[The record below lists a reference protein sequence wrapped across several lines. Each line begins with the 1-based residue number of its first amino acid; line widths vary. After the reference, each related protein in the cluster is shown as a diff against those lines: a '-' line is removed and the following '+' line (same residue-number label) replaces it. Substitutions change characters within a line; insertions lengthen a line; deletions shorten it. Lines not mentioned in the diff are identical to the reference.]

1 MRQELIKPI
10 IKVGNSA
17 GVILPKNWIN
27 GKARVELIEKPLD
40 IKKDILE
47 ILEPYLQDIE
57 GVYLIGSYA
66 RGEQT
71 KESDV
76 DVLVITNKIN
86 KKIKK
91 GKYELI
97 LISKDKVEIALENN
111 ILPILPML
119 KEAKPLINNSLIKK
133 YQTTKLTKKN
143 LTWHIELTKS
153 ALNVNKE
160 IIKLDEETNSD
171 SSDGIAYSLILRLRG
186 TYIVD
191 CLIKNKIPIKK
202 ELINLIKKIS
212 GSLKSYE
219 GYLRVKNNGP
229 KGVSSGVKDKNELPI
244 EEAKKLYEYICK
256 KIKEQEKWA
265 RTKS

>member
-1 MRQELIKPI
+1 MIQELIKPI
-10 IKVGNSA
+10 VKVGNSA

-27 GKARVELIEKPLD
+27 GKARIKLIEKPLN

-47 ILEPYLQDIE
+47 ILEPYLQEIE

-97 LISKDKVEIALENN
+97 LIPKEKVELALEKN
-111 ILPILPML
+111 IIPILPML
-119 KEAKPLINNSLIKK
+119 KEAKPFVNGSLIEKYKK
-133 YQTTKLTKKN
+133 TQLTGKN
-143 LTWHIELTKS
+143 LKWHIELTKS

-191 CLIKNKIPIKK
+191 CLIKNKTPRKK

-219 GYLRVKNNGP
+219 GYLRIKNNDP
-229 KGVSSGVKDKNELPI
+229 KGISSGVKDKNELPI
-244 EEAKKLYEYICK
+244 EEAKKLYSYVLK

-265 RTKS
+265 KTKS

>member
-1 MRQELIKPI
+1 MIQELIKPVV
-10 IKVGNSA
+10 KVGNSA

-27 GKARVELIEKPLD
+27 GKARIELIEKP
-40 IKKDILE
+40 INVKKDILE

-57 GVYLIGSYA
+57 GIYLIGSYA

-71 KESDV
+71 KESDI

-91 GKYELI
+91 GKYEVI
-97 LISKDKVEIALENN
+97 LISKDKVEIALEKN
-111 ILPILPML
+111 IIPILPML

-143 LTWHIELTKS
+143 LKGHIELTKS
-153 ALNVNKE
+153 ALEINKE
-160 IIKLDEETNSD
+160 FIKSDEEMKSN
-171 SSDGIAYSLILRLRG
+171 SSDTVAYSLILRLRE

-191 CLIKNKIPIKK
+191 CLIKNKIQRKK
-202 ELINLIKKIS
+202 ELLNLIKKIS
-212 GSLKSYE
+212 GSLKAYA
-219 GYLRVKNNGP
+219 GYLRDKNNE
-229 KGVSSGVKDKNELPI
+229 KNKNELPI
-244 EEAKKLYEYICK
+244 KEAEKLYYYVLK

-265 RTKS
+265 KTKN

>member
-1 MRQELIKPI
+1 MKQELIKPVV
-10 IKVGNSA
+10 KVGNSA

-27 GKARVELIEKPLD
+27 GKARIELIEKPLD

-97 LISKDKVEIALENN
+97 LIQKDKIEIALESN
-111 ILPILPML
+111 IIPILPML
-119 KEAKPLINNSLIKK
+119 KEAKPLVNSSLIKE

-143 LTWHIELTKS
+143 LKWHIELTKS

-160 IIKLDEETNSD
+160 IIKLDKETNSD
-171 SSDGIAYSLILRLRG
+171 SSDGIAYSLILRFREA
-186 TYIVD
+186 YIVD
-191 CLIKNKIPIKK
+191 CLIKNKIPKKK
-202 ELINLIKKIS
+202 ELIDLIKRTS
-212 GSLKSYE
+212 GSLKAYE
-219 GYLRVKNNGP
+219 GYLRTKNNE
-229 KGVSSGVKDKNELPI
+229 KDKNELPVQ
-244 EEAKKLYEYICK
+244 EAKKLYEYVCK
-256 KIKEQEKWA
+256 KIDEQEKWA
-265 RTKS
+265 KTKS

>member
-1 MRQELIKPI
+1 MMQELIKPI
-10 IKVGNSA
+10 VKVGNSA

-27 GKARVELIEKPLD
+27 GKARIELIEKPLD

-97 LISKDKVEIALENN
+97 LIPKDKVEIALEKN
-111 ILPILPML
+111 IIPILPML

-143 LTWHIELTKS
+143 LKWHIELTKS
-153 ALNVNKE
+153 ALGINKE
-160 IIKLDEETNSD
+160 FIKSDEEMKSN
-171 SSDGIAYSLILRLRG
+171 SSDAVAYSLILRFREAYL
-186 TYIVD
+186 VN
-191 CLIKNKIPIKK
+191 CLIKDKIPKK
-202 ELINLIKKIS
+202 RELLNLIKKIS
-212 GSLKSYE
+212 GSLKAYI
-219 GYLRVKNNGP
+219 GYLRAKNDE
-229 KGVSSGVKDKNELPI
+229 KDKNELPVQ
-244 EEAKKLYEYICK
+244 EAKRLYEDICK
-256 KIKEQEKWA
+256 KIKEQEKWVK
-265 RTKS
+265 TKN

>member
-1 MRQELIKPI
+1 MKQELIKPI
-10 IKVGNSA
+10 VKVGNSA

-27 GKARVELIEKPLD
+27 GKARIELIEKPLD

-47 ILEPYLQDIE
+47 ILEPYLQEIE
-57 GVYLIGSYA
+57 GIYIVGSYA

-97 LISKDKVEIALENN
+97 LISKEKVEIALEKN
-111 ILPILPML
+111 IIPILPML

-143 LTWHIELTKS
+143 LKWHIELTKS
-153 ALNVNKE
+153 ALEINKE
-160 IIKLDEETNSD
+160 FIKSDEEMKAN
-171 SSDGIAYSLILRLRG
+171 SSDAVAYSLILRLREA
-186 TYIVD
+186 YLID
-191 CLIKNKIPIKK
+191 CLIKNKIPRKK
-202 ELINLIKKIS
+202 ELLNLIKKIS
-212 GSLKSYE
+212 GSLKAYA
-219 GYLRVKNNGP
+219 GYLRAKNDEKN
-229 KGVSSGVKDKNELPI
+229 KNELPI
-244 EEAKKLYEYICK
+244 KEAEKLCVYVDK
-256 KIKEQEKWA
+256 KIKEQEIWVK
-265 RTKS
+265 TKN